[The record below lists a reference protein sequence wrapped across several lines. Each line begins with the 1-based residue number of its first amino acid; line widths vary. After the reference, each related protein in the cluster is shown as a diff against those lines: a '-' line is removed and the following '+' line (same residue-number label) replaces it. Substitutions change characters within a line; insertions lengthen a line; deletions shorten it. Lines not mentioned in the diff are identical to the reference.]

1 MIEKYIEAMLNGDY
15 KALAAC
21 FAPHCRYF
29 DYCPIGTN
37 RDNYHVYGR
46 EAIEMF
52 FHHKFTF
59 RILSITDPVIESET
73 SANFLVAYGGTYLSP
88 QEFSCGDLQDL
99 RFFVTIQKTGG
110 AVHG

>member
-1 MIEKYIEAMLNGDY
+1 MIEKYIEAMMNRDY

-21 FAPHCRYF
+21 FAPKCRYF

-46 EAIEMF
+46 VAIEMF

-59 RILSITDPVIESET
+59 GILAISDPVIESET
-73 SANFLVAYGGTYLSP
+73 SANFLVSYGGTYLYARASIELIDEDGLIHELTVRP
-88 QEFSCGDLQDL
+88 
-99 RFFVTIQKTGG
+99 
-110 AVHG
+110 A

>member
-1 MIEKYIEAMLNGDY
+1 MRNTLKQCEMAIIRRWPPA
-15 KALAAC
+15 
-21 FAPHCRYF
+21 FAPKCRYF

-37 RDNYHVYGR
+37 HDNYHVYGK

-73 SANFLVAYGGTYLSP
+73 SANFLVCYSGTYLYA
-88 QEFSCGDLQDL
+88 
-99 RFFVTIQKTGG
+99 RATIECATEDGLIRS
-110 AVHG
+110 

>member
-73 SANFLVAYGGTYLSP
+73 SANFLVAYGGTYLSARATIEMATEDGLI
-88 QEFSCGDLQDL
+88 QELTV
-99 RFFVTIQKTGG
+99 RP
-110 AVHG
+110 A

>member
-73 SANFLVAYGGTYLSP
+73 SANFLWPTAVPTFRLVPPSRR
-88 QEFSCGDLQDL
+88 LQ
-99 RFFVTIQKTGG
+99 RT
-110 AVHG
+110 A

>member
-1 MIEKYIEAMLNGDY
+1 MIEKYIEAMQNGDY

-21 FAPHCRYF
+21 FAPKCRYF

-52 FHHKFTF
+52 FHNKFTF
-59 RILSITDPVIESET
+59 HILSISDPVIESPT
-73 SANFLVAYGGTYLSP
+73 SANFLVAYGGTYLYARASIELATEDGLI
-88 QEFSCGDLQDL
+88 QELTV
-99 RFFVTIQKTGG
+99 RP
-110 AVHG
+110 A